1 MSARRLVVVAVVI
14 IVGALLLLTPIHR
27 WATELV
33 GWVHDKGG
41 GAAAIYAA
49 LYVIAAVLLL
59 PGSALTLGA
68 GFVYGVVWGTVI
80 VFPAAVVASL
90 IAFGI
95 ARRIAHSAV
104 QQRVARHRRF
114 AAIDRAIGRAGF
126 KITML
131 LRLSP
136 VIPYGLLNF
145 GLGVTSVRFRDYA
158 VATAVGMLPGTVMYV
173 YLGSLVTTASD
184 LGHSSGRGWLY
195 WVGGAITVAVA
206 VAVTVVGRREL
217 RRELEELP
225 A

>member
-1 MSARRLVVVAVVI
+1 MSVRRLVIAAAVIAVVALV
-14 IVGALLLLTPIHR
+14 LLTPVRR
-27 WATELV
+27 WAAELV
-33 GWVHDKGG
+33 GWVNDKGS

-49 LYVIAAVLLL
+49 LYVVAAVLLL

-80 VFPAAVVASL
+80 VFPAAMIASL
-90 IAFGI
+90 VAFGI
-95 ARRIAHSAV
+95 ARRVAHEAV
-104 QQRVARHRRF
+104 QRRVARHRRF
-114 AAIDRAIGRAGF
+114 AAIDRAVGRAGF
-126 KITML
+126 KITVL

-145 GLGVTSVRFRDYA
+145 ALGVTSVRFRDYA

-173 YLGSLVTTASD
+173 YLGSLVTSASD
-184 LGHSSGRGWLY
+184 LGRSSERGWLY
-195 WVGGAITVAVA
+195 WAGGVITILVA

-217 RRELEELP
+217 RRELQQVE